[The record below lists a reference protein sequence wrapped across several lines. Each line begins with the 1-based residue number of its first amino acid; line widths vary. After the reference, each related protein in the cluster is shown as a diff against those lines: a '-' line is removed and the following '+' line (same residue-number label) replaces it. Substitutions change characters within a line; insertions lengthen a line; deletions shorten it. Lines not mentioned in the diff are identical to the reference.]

1 VGTHPGNASMA
12 SSGLE
17 SLQRG
22 LDDLQASLALRA
34 PMDNTKILFRFL
46 VVKQWVDRLSSIL
59 H

>member
-1 VGTHPGNASMA
+1 MA

-46 VVKQWVDRLSSIL
+46 VVKQWVDRLSPIL